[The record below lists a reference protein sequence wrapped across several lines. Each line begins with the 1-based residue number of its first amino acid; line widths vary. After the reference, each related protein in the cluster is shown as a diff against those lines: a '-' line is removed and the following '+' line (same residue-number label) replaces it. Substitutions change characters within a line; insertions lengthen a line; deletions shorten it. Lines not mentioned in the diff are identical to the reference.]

1 MGNEA
6 GSRICNPSRAA
17 QLYSSTPTGLL
28 FGKPINMFVD
38 GYPVFLPSTCQYIA
52 TNASNFSA
60 VEGEAADN
68 AKQLA
73 DVIRQMLD
81 DGTMHHIRQCPP
93 SLPLTAP
100 RCPSLP
106 LAAPRCR

>member
-17 QLYSSTPTGLL
+17 QLYTNTPTGLL

-60 VEGEAADN
+60 VECEAADN

-81 DGTMHHIRQCPP
+81 DGTMHHIRQ
-93 SLPLTAP
+93 LPLTAT
-100 RCPSLP
+100 R
-106 LAAPRCR
+106 RR